1 MKRFWRILR
10 HLLLTLPALNAC
22 GPATFPAHRL
32 PEAIRD
38 LCLKEQKVD
47 VVARLVGKTLYLTC
61 DLEGLIG
68 VDLDFRKEALE
79 TLEGVMLSGTRAS
92 LSTDALVDFFYM
104 RVRDPRLGSSITLLR
119 YIPDIK
125 GLIYLRYSRADFED
139 RLVLETD
146 GEDDRGGAP
155 EEPHDI
161 TLPEFMARLISSQL
175 HRQLTGNPLVSVFLR
190 ITRVRGTVENGVL
203 ILQLERAEK
212 DPLVPATLDILKAAM
227 TEVTLATTQK
237 YDPKGLLIQSLR
249 LEEKGGPVLWEESLS
264 DLQNRVK
271 SPETKK

>member
-10 HLLLTLPALNAC
+10 PLLLTLPALNAC
-22 GPATFPAHRL
+22 GPATFPANRL
-32 PEAIRD
+32 PEAIHD
-38 LCLKEQKVD
+38 LCLKEQKIDTVS
-47 VVARLVGKTLYLTC
+47 RLVGKTLYLTC
-61 DLEGLIG
+61 DLDGLIG

-92 LSTDALVDFFYM
+92 LSTDAEVDFLYM

-119 YIPDIK
+119 FIPDIK
-125 GLIYLRYSRADFED
+125 GLIYMRYSRADFED

-146 GEDDRGGAP
+146 GEDDSGGSH

-161 TLPEFMARLISSQL
+161 TLPEFMSRLISSRL

-212 DPLVPATLDILKAAM
+212 DPLVPATLDILEAAM
-227 TEVTLATTQK
+227 TEVTLDTTKK

-249 LEEKGGPVLWEESLS
+249 LEEKDGPVLWEKSIS
-264 DLQNRVK
+264 DLSSTN
-271 SPETKK
+271 